1 MSKLFGCQFNKY
13 SSVFNAKARPKSPQ
27 EPESPNP
34 PQPVTPEDNEGNYYW
49 FGKNIMRNGIMYL
62 IGEVEDDSVQP
73 IIMAIMEYNLMA
85 KEDQPGKLVLFINSP
100 GGFVSSAYHLIDTIK
115 QSTIPVATIGT
126 GEIAS
131 AGVML
136 LMAGTKGNRFITENC
151 SVMSHQFSRGVVG
164 KEHEIAAA
172 SKDFQLDTARMVNH
186 YRKCTGKSVSYIRKH
201 LLQQSDCFFS
211 PDEAVTHGIV
221 DEVIKNP

>member
-13 SSVFNAKARPKSPQ
+13 SSTINAKGKPKA
-27 EPESPNP
+27 PEAPDSPNP
-34 PQPVTPEDNEGNYYW
+34 PQPVNQEESDGGYYW
-49 FGKNIMRNGIMYL
+49 FGKNIMRNGILYL
-62 IGEVEDDSVQP
+62 MGEVEDDSVQP

-85 KEDQPGKLVLFINSP
+85 KEDQPSKLVLFINSP

-126 GEIAS
+126 GEVAS

-136 LMAGTKGNRFITENC
+136 LMSGQKGNRFITENC

-172 SKDFQLDTARMVNH
+172 AKDFQLDSERMLHH
-186 YRKCTGKSVSYIRKH
+186 YRKCTGKSVTYIRKH

-211 PDEAVTHGIV
+211 PEDAVTHGIV

>member
-13 SSVFNAKARPKSPQ
+13 SSTINAKGKPKA
-27 EPESPNP
+27 PEAPDSPNP
-34 PQPVTPEDNEGNYYW
+34 PQPVTQEEGDTGYYW

-62 IGEVEDDSVQP
+62 MGEVEDDSVQP
-73 IIMAIMEYNLMA
+73 IIMAIMEYNLMSDA
-85 KEDQPGKLVLFINSP
+85 DRPDKLVLFINSP

-115 QSTIPVATIGT
+115 QSSIPVYTIGT
-126 GEIAS
+126 GEVAS

-136 LMAGTKGNRFITENC
+136 LMAGQKGKRFITENC

-172 SKDFQLDTARMVNH
+172 AKDFQLDSNRMLAH
-186 YRKCTGKSVSYIRKH
+186 YRKCTGKTVTYIRKH

-211 PDEAVTHGIV
+211 PEDAVTHGIV

>member
-1 MSKLFGCQFNKY
+1 MSKLFGCQFEKY
-13 SSVFNAKARPKSPQ
+13 SSTINAKGKPKAPQ
-27 EPESPNP
+27 APESPDP
-34 PQPVTPEDNEGNYYW
+34 PQPLTPEEGDGGYYW

-62 IGEVEDDSVQP
+62 MGEVEDDSVQP

-85 KEDQPGKLVLFINSP
+85 KEDQPSKLVLFINSP

-115 QSTIPVATIGT
+115 QSIIPVVTIGT
-126 GEIAS
+126 GEVAS

-136 LMAGTKGNRFITENC
+136 LMSGQKGNRFITENC

-172 SKDFQLDTARMVNH
+172 AKDFQLDSERMLHH
-186 YRKCTGKSVSYIRKH
+186 YRKCTGKSVTYIRKH

-211 PDEAVTHGIV
+211 PEDAVTHGIV

>member
-1 MSKLFGCQFNKY
+1 MSKFFDSLQSKP
-13 SSVFNAKARPKSPQ
+13 SSIPNTRQAKVKAPAA
-27 EPESPNP
+27 PESPNP
-34 PQPVTPEDNEGNYYW
+34 PQPAEQEGDGGYYW

-62 IGEVEDDSVQP
+62 FGEIEDDSVQP
-73 IIMAIMEYNLMA
+73 IIMAIMEYNLMP
-85 KEDQPGKLVLFINSP
+85 KNDRPDKLVLFINSP

-115 QSTIPVATIGT
+115 QSNIPVCTIGT
-126 GEIAS
+126 GEVAS

-136 LMAGTKGNRFITENC
+136 LMSGQKGNRYITENC

-172 SKDFQLDTARMVNH
+172 AKDFQLDSDRMLHH
-186 YRKCTGKSVSYIRKH
+186 YRKCTGKSVTYIRKH

-211 PDEAVTHGIV
+211 PDDAVTHGIV